1 MKAKDRLEAARQEW
15 RKTELARAAQKSPL
29 RRPEFHTDS
38 GIPIPDL
45 MIPSDVGE
53 PSDAEVDKYERD
65 LGFPG
70 QFPYTRGPQPTM
82 YRGRLWTMRQFAGF
96 GTPEDTNQRFKYLLE
111 HGVTGLST
119 AFDMPALM
127 GYDADHAMSR
137 GEVGREGVAVSTLK
151 DFEVLFS
158 GIPLD
163 RVTTSMTIN
172 ASAIFALCA
181 YIAVAEKQGVS
192 QDKLGG
198 TIQNDVLKEYIAQ
211 KEWVVG
217 PRPAT
222 RVVVDMIEYTAKH
235 MPRWHPVSI
244 SGYHI
249 REAGATAIQELA
261 FTLADGFGYVEEC
274 VKRGMDV
281 DDFAPRLSFF
291 WDVHNDFFE
300 EIAKFRAARRI
311 YARVMRDRFGAKKA
325 ISMTLRTHAQTA
337 GVALTAQQPYNN
349 VVRVALQALAAVLG
363 GTQSL
368 HTNSLDETYALPT
381 EDAVTIA
388 LRTQQILAHESGVDR
403 VVDPLAGSYFVE
415 YLTDETEKRAME
427 ILAKIER
434 YGGIIRAIEEGYPQ
448 REIADSAYQW
458 QREVDSGER
467 KIVDVQRRGVHVRRI
482 RRAADDRAVER
493 RRIPQLSEVAPRDR
507 RGRKRAFHR
516 VPAGALFVAVEGQ
529 LIESGIGGS
538 RTGKTQSGRQRSRER
553 GGHLAA
559 RSSRGRADASAC
571 ARICRFRNVANDTA
585 RSCPSP
591 GMLPIPSGRRRRP
604 RRACST
610 PSPHPAPDA

>member
-1 MKAKDRLEAARQEW
+1 MKAKERLEAAQDEW
-15 RKTELARAAQKSPL
+15 RRTDLARAAQKSPL

-38 GIPIPDL
+38 GIPVPDL
-45 MIPSDVGE
+45 LSPADVGD
-53 PSDAEVDKYERD
+53 PSDADVEKYERD

-70 QFPYTRGPQPTM
+70 QFPYTRGPQPSM

-96 GTPEDTNQRFKYLLE
+96 GTPEDTNKRFKYLLE
-111 HGVTGLST
+111 HGMTGLST

-127 GYDADHAMSR
+127 GYDADHPMSR
-137 GEVGREGVAVSTLK
+137 GEVGKEGVAVSTLK

-181 YIAVAEKQGVS
+181 YVAVAEKQGVS

-235 MPRWHPVSI
+235 MPKWHPVSI

-249 REAGATAIQELA
+249 REAGATGIQELA

-281 DDFAPRLSFF
+281 DDFAARLSFF

-311 YARVMRDRFGAKKA
+311 YARVMRDRFGAKKP

-337 GVALTAQQPYNN
+337 GVSLTAQQPYNN
-349 VVRVALQALAAVLG
+349 VVRTTLQALAAVLG

-381 EDAVTIA
+381 EEAVTIA
-388 LRTQQILAHESGVDR
+388 MRTQQIIAHESGVDR
-403 VVDPLAGSYFVE
+403 AVDPLAGSYYVE

-427 ILAKIER
+427 ILARIDR

-467 KIVDVQRRGVHVRRI
+467 KIVGVNAFRSEAGAPIPTLKIDDNLVHHQVERLNAVRRSRSQRDVQ
-482 RRAADDRAVER
+482 DKLRAVENACR
-493 RRIPQLSEVAPRDR
+493 GEQNLMHPVLDAVKAYATLGEVCDVF
-507 RGRKRAFHR
+507 RK
-516 VPAGALFVAVEGQ
+516 VWGAY
-529 LIESGIGGS
+529 
-538 RTGKTQSGRQRSRER
+538 REK
-553 GGHLAA
+553 GT
-559 RSSRGRADASAC
+559 
-571 ARICRFRNVANDTA
+571 F
-585 RSCPSP
+585 
-591 GMLPIPSGRRRRP
+591 
-604 RRACST
+604 
-610 PSPHPAPDA
+610 